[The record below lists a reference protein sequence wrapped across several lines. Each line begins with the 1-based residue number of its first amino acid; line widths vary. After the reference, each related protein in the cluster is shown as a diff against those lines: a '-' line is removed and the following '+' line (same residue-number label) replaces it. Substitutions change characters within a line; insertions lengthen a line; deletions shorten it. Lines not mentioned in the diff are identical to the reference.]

1 MKVHADNKFQK
12 PIWIFFFMRWSL
24 PEVVCDFDWYS
35 HQGKTCKCCEYFY
48 HVKKSWFTVNNA
60 VDFYSPAIPWHSLP
74 SWVATTGNVASSAC
88 TACWQI
94 LHTSGIMV
102 VPQVSEAKNN
112 TNFNKYQSFSLHIL
126 ILSSKNQLVLII
138 DFSCYYFRI

>member
-1 MKVHADNKFQK
+1 MKVRPDNKLQK
-12 PIWIFFFMRWSL
+12 PIWILFMHWSL
-24 PEVVCDFDWYS
+24 PELVRDFDWYS
-35 HQGKTCKCCEYFY
+35 RQGKTCKCCEYFY
-48 HVKKSWFTVNNA
+48 HVKKSRFTVNNA

-94 LHTSGIMV
+94 LQTSGIMV

-112 TNFNKYQSFSLHIL
+112 TSFNRHQSISLHIV
-126 ILSSKNQLVLII
+126 SSMN
-138 DFSCYYFRI
+138 